1 MQIIR
6 RSPITGQINVREIPV
21 THAQLVSWQNGEL
34 IQHAMPNISADDREF
49 ILNGFL
55 SSEFDELHDG
65 EE

>member
-21 THAQLVSWQNGEL
+21 THDQLVAWQNGEL